1 MRKKGDNLM
10 AYTFFEL
17 IDDVFEATKEPLSE
31 KEIWDKAVE
40 LSLDI
45 KVGSVGKT
53 PWKTISAR
61 IYGSMRDNP
70 SSKYSKI
77 GKRPTRFQLK
87 KYLQDQN
94 DTLILKKIEEK
105 EEKERK
111 KIKEYNERDIHPLL
125 VKYVSE
131 DQHFKAYCKTIY
143 HENSKTQKKGKN
155 KWLHPDIVGVYFPF
169 SDFNDL
175 TSEVQ
180 KALETSAIKLYSF
193 ELKVF
198 LDFSN
203 LREYYFQ
210 AVSNS
215 SWANEGYL
223 VCLSIKDDIEL
234 INELQRLNSAFGIG
248 IIVLNTEDIVQSD
261 IIFPAQEKSHLDWL
275 TVDRLISDNPDF
287 KQFIT
292 DIKEDSNLGK
302 LKSRYEKAMTDE
314 EIEKHIISKKINM

>member
-1 MRKKGDNLM
+1 M

-40 LSLDI
+40 LGLDI

-70 SSKYSKI
+70 YSKYGKI

-94 DTLILKKIEEK
+94 DTVLLKRIEEK
-105 EEKERK
+105 EEKQRS
-111 KIKEYNERDIHPLL
+111 KIKKFNERDIHPLL
-125 VKYVSE
+125 VKYVNE

-155 KWLHPDIVGVYFPF
+155 KWLHPDIVGAYFPF
-169 SDFNDL
+169 NDFNDL
-175 TSEVQ
+175 TIGVQ
-180 KALETSAIKLYSF
+180 KALETSAIKFYSF
-193 ELKVF
+193 ELKVY

-223 VCLSIKDDIEL
+223 VCLNIKDDIEL
-234 INELQRLNSAFGIG
+234 ISELQRLNSAFGIG
-248 IIVLNTEDIVQSD
+248 VIELNSQDILQSD
-261 IIFPAQEKSHLDWL
+261 ILFPAHDKTQLDWL
-275 TVDRLISDNPDF
+275 TIDRLIDDNPEF
-287 KQFIT
+287 KQFMI
-292 DIKEDSNLGK
+292 DIKEDSNIGK
-302 LKSRYEKAMTDE
+302 LKSKYDKVMTDE
-314 EIEKHIISKKINM
+314 EIQKHINNKKINF